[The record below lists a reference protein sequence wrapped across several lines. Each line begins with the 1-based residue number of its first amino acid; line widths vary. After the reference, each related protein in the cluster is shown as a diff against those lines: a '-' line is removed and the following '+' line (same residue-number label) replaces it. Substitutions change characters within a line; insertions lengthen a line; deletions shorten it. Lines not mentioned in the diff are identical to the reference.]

1 MNLDAVTQ
9 KITTLFA
16 NAAGFSDTLTFDF
29 GADGL
34 VSVNGK
40 AQPPTVSNDKID
52 SDCTVSI
59 ALEDFI
65 SILDGALD
73 PQMAFMSG
81 KLSVEGNMGVAMNL
95 ASVLKA

>member
-1 MNLDAVTQ
+1 MNLDTTTQ
-9 KITTLFA
+9 KIRTLFA

-29 GADGL
+29 GADGI

-40 AQPPTVSNDKID
+40 THPPEVSNDNID
-52 SDCTVSI
+52 SDCTISI
-59 ALEDFI
+59 TLEDFI
-65 SILDGALD
+65 SIIEGALD

-81 KLSVEGNMGVAMNL
+81 KLSVEGNMGIAMNL

>member
-1 MNLDAVTQ
+1 VNLENTTQ
-9 KITTLFA
+9 KIADLFGKA
-16 NAAGFSDTLTFDF
+16 SEFSDTLIFDF
-29 GADGL
+29 GTDGI

-40 AQPPTVSNDKID
+40 TQPPAVSNNKID
-52 SDCTVSI
+52 SDCTISI

-81 KLSVEGNMGVAMNL
+81 KLSVEGNMGIAMNL

>member
-1 MNLDAVTQ
+1 MTLENITQ
-9 KITTLFA
+9 KIKTLFA
-16 NAAGFSDTLTFDF
+16 NAAGFSDTLIFDF
-29 GADGL
+29 GVDGI
-34 VSVNGK
+34 VSVDGTT
-40 AQPPTVSNDKID
+40 QPPAVSNDKID
-52 SDCTVSI
+52 SDCTISI

-81 KLSVEGNMGVAMNL
+81 KLSVEGNMGIAMNL